1 MLTLPMMIYDKTGL
15 NMTEYF
21 SQKGMKVNRGNTK
34 YVSRRMA
41 KVLDEDN
48 IPWRESSIAQI
59 SGGSNG
65 AVFYIKDSVL
75 KLPDGSL
82 REVDQKEAEELLSAY
97 NN

>member
-15 NMTEYF
+15 TMSEYF
-21 SQKGMKVNRGNTK
+21 SQKGMKAAKGNTK

-48 IPWRESSIAQI
+48 IPWRESNAQI

-75 KLPDGSL
+75 KLPDGSS
-82 REVDQKEAEELLSAY
+82 REVDQKEAEELLRAY
-97 NN
+97 D